1 MKKKSGLADSP
12 FFTRPEQQMNEPSEA
27 LVFFRPQNG
36 EAKEKLGEGN
46 SAAANVR
53 KRTSGHV
60 HLLTN
65 GQADMSASRHMNWPD
80 FWKQYLDDK
89 GAAKETYRLPPELID
104 LIDNLP
110 FQIKMTHRVKISKK
124 ALVALALSYLV
135 WDYEKNGNE
144 SLLFKN
150 LIHPK

>member
-12 FFTRPEQQMNEPSEA
+12 FFTPPPPPTELSER
-27 LVFFRPQNG
+27 LVFFQPI
-36 EAKEKLGEGN
+36 KDKIKTDDIEGQD
-46 SAAANVR
+46 SVENVR

-60 HLLTN
+60 HKQTS
-65 GQADMSASRHMNWPD
+65 GQADMSAGGHVNWPD

-89 GAAKETYRLPPELID
+89 GAAKETFRLPPELID

-110 FQIKMTHRVKISKK
+110 FQIKMTHQVKISKK
-124 ALVALALSYLV
+124 SLVALALSYIV
-135 WDYEKNGNE
+135 WDYEKNGKE
-144 SLLFKN
+144 SLLFKH